1 MSNSL
6 DIINNLLF
14 FEAVITIEIRYF
26 KNIKILRSI
35 SKAEGLESGKIGKK
49 VLSNDFKS
57 ISSMVI
63 REINDKM
70 LKIDEFETNAF
81 EQFDS

>member
-14 FEAVITIEIRYF
+14 FEAVIS
-26 KNIKILRSI
+26 SI